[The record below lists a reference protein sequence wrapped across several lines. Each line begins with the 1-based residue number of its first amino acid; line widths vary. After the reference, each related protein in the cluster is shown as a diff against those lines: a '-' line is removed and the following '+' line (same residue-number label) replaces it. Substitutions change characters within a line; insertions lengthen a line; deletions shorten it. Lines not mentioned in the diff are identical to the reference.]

1 MISDSTMSPLMKR
14 VYKHLIQH
22 GSASVFELK
31 KLGIRNPPL
40 VIKWLRQNGVG
51 ITTYYQKT
59 VEVNGLITYGH
70 YRYRLDVTLFKTK
83 KMPQQSH
90 SATVKHL
97 THNKDDVIALAE
109 KMKINLDL
117 LNETS
122 NKEYL

>member
-31 KLGIRNPPL
+31 KLGIRNHSL
-40 VIKWLRQNGVG
+40 EIKWLRQNGVG

-70 YRYRLDVTLFKTK
+70 YRYRLSLTFLRQK
-83 KMPQQSH
+83 KC
-90 SATVKHL
+90 
-97 THNKDDVIALAE
+97 
-109 KMKINLDL
+109 
-117 LNETS
+117 LNNHTQ
-122 NKEYL
+122 